1 MGEFKNN
8 GLSTWA
14 GLVRSM
20 RSERFHLFIN
30 PVHYAI
36 VRKIVSF
43 FVDFLFFVLL
53 AQCGGRLG
61 INHFLAE

>member
-1 MGEFKNN
+1 MMDFYLN
-8 GLSTWA
+8 SWT
-14 GLVRSM
+14 GLVSSM
-20 RSERFHLFIN
+20 RSERFHLFII
-30 PVHYAI
+30 PGRYEI
-36 VRKIVSF
+36 VSKICSF